1 MGKGVS
7 NDSSSVMTLRPH
19 AYNATEF
26 SVGLTTDAP
35 SAMSSLPSRGTFLK
49 WFVFSFYQTPK
60 FLRQHFA
67 FETRN
72 LFPLWIQDCSIL
84 IFFG

>member
-1 MGKGVS
+1 MKNVGVVIKVNQKKEKPMMGKGVS
-7 NDSSSVMTLRPH
+7 NDSSSVMTLKPH

-49 WFVFSFYQTPK
+49 WFVF
-60 FLRQHFA
+60 
-67 FETRN
+67 
-72 LFPLWIQDCSIL
+72 
-84 IFFG
+84 